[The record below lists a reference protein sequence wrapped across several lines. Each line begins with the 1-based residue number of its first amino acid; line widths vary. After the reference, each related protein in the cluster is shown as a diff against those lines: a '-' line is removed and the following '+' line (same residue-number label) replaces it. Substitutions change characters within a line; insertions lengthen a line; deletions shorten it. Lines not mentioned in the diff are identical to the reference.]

1 MTEVI
6 PQVGGVSANPTTKAV
21 LAWFK
26 TQLGKADQV
35 VEEWHEGSEW
45 YRKHSNGFIEQGG
58 IYSTESSD
66 IATIAFN
73 TPFAEAESVRVL
85 VHRDTPFDSSQE
97 WHSHFLAY
105 NVTASKSEPTMVCL
119 WLLRSIENG
128 RNRLFYRTNL

>member
-6 PQVGGVSANPTTKAV
+6 PQVVWGGVSVNPSTKAV
-21 LAWFK
+21 LEWVK
-26 TQLGKADQV
+26 TQIGKADQV

-105 NVTASKSEPTMVCL
+105 NVTASNFM
-119 WLLRSIENG
+119 LRSANP
-128 RNRLFYRTNL
+128 NRRWFACGY